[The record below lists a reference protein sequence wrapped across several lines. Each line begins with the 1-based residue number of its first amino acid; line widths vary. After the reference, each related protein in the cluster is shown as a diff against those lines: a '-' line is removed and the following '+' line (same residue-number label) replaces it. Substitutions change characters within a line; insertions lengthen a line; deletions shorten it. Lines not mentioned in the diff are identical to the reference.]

1 MLRRPAAQLTYPV
14 IFEIDGQAH
23 TVYLRKP
30 TAADLAA
37 LPVGISAALVAEKVS
52 EDAAADDEQA
62 KPAKPAAGGALDK
75 GIARLLSDVGKHI
88 GDPKVCVGFV
98 REGLGALAERAQTAA
113 AEQEVAARHLLLAL
127 AVEQDGDDGTRI
139 PFRFVRT
146 ETEEDA
152 DPLRSYW
159 IDRLP
164 AVRGLWPR
172 LREVILS
179 AAPTFRS

>member
-1 MLRRPAAQLTYPV
+1 M
-14 IFEIDGQAH
+14 
-23 TVYLRKP
+23 
-30 TAADLAA
+30 
-37 LPVGISAALVAEKVS
+37 
-52 EDAAADDEQA
+52 
-62 KPAKPAAGGALDK
+62 
-75 GIARLLSDVGKHI
+75 
-88 GDPKVCVGFV
+88 

-113 AEQEVAARHLLLAL
+113 AEQELAARHLLLAL
-127 AVEQDGDDGTRI
+127 AVEQDGGDGARI

-146 ETEEDA
+146 EAEEDA